1 MTRIMVKA
9 SRPSWDRI
17 FCTAWPQIRLEL
29 NVCKRSDTGLHDFG
43 LLCRSGSFDECLHQA
58 RAVLNAQGEPDIW
71 LCVDNARRQQIN
83 EYVNRALAPE
93 DATKLEA
100 VDGTILLYE
109 GANLIATKTIY
120 GVTNAI
126 WYTVTK
132 VADHLHL
139 LSERGEEVFLSLEQA
154 GKCLTLR
161 HAMTIHKS
169 QSRTLQGHVR
179 ICTGSCPGHVS
190 PFFTLRHLLVAASR
204 ATARELL
211 SIE

>member
-1 MTRIMVKA
+1 M
-9 SRPSWDRI
+9 
-17 FCTAWPQIRLEL
+17 FQ
-29 NVCKRSDTGLHDFG
+29 CKG
-43 LLCRSGSFDECLHQA
+43 Q
-58 RAVLNAQGEPDIW
+58 PDIW
-71 LCVDNARRQQIN
+71 LTVDNARRQQIN

-132 VADHLHL
+132 VAEHLHL
-139 LSERGEEVFLSLEQA
+139 LSERGEEVFLTMEQA
-154 GKCLTLR
+154 AKCVTLR

-179 ICTGSCPGHVS
+179 ICTGSRPGHVS

-204 ATARELL
+204 ATSCKNL